1 MINEEVLVSLRK
13 EVSLLLSERRFRH
26 TLAVEK
32 AARFLAQC
40 CLPDKVAEI
49 SVAAILHDV
58 TKELSAEEQ
67 ERIVKENNL
76 AIDINDVSFPLVA
89 HSYTA
94 SVFVRERFPH
104 VLTDE
109 IESAIS
115 SHTLGNE
122 NMSVFD
128 KIIFLADFIEET
140 RTHSDCIVTAE
151 FVYNSMRIG
160 RVEENI
166 SVLNTACIMEIDS
179 TIISLK
185 KRNIPVNRM
194 TLLARG
200 SLISKT

>member
-1 MINEEVLVSLRK
+1 
-13 EVSLLLSERRFRH
+13 
-26 TLAVEK
+26 
-32 AARFLAQC
+32 
-40 CLPDKVAEI
+40 
-49 SVAAILHDV
+49 
-58 TKELSAEEQ
+58 
-67 ERIVKENNL
+67 
-76 AIDINDVSFPLVA
+76 
-89 HSYTA
+89 
-94 SVFVRERFPH
+94 
-104 VLTDE
+104 DE